1 MELVARDKVCTTS
14 WSFSRE
20 FDLKVFILFDRLV
33 EADLCRAEV
42 ATHPHELHSERNLGA
57 ADVSESPDLIDGL
70 SWLERRVLWQVFID
84 KHDLQITLL
93 LLCFDLIIDDIRVT
107 DQ

>member
-1 MELVARDKVCTTS
+1 MELVARDKVRTTS

-20 FDLKVFILFDRLV
+20 FDLKVLIFFDRLV
-33 EADLCRAEV
+33 EADFCRAEL
-42 ATHPHELHSERNLGA
+42 ATHLHELHSERNLGA
-57 ADVSESPDLIDGL
+57 ANISKSPDFIDRL

-93 LLCFDLIIDDIRVT
+93 LLCFDLLIDDIGVT